1 MNDSARVIAGR
12 YELGKLIGRGGMAE
26 VYSGVDTRLGRT
38 VAIKLLKSDLA
49 NDSSFEARFRQE
61 AQASARMAHPTIVR
75 VYDAGDEI
83 TVDSDGVE
91 RHLPYIV
98 MELVRGEVLRDILRQ
113 RKLTQ
118 QEAIAYAT
126 GVLTALEFSHAAGVI
141 HRDIKPAN
149 VMITESNAI
158 KVMDFGIARAVSDSS
173 ATLAQT
179 NGIVGTAQ
187 YFSPEQARGETVDHR
202 TDLYSTGVL
211 LYEMLV
217 GRPPFTGDT
226 AVSVAY
232 QHVSETAISP
242 AAVNPVISLAIDSV
256 VMKSLSK
263 ERNQRFQSA
272 GEFRAALAA
281 AVLGQSVSSWS
292 DDIQPAT
299 APMEPIVETVVAPV
313 LPTLDPFEELLA
325 AANEETTKEINKPLI
340 SASDE
345 TVVMDKP
352 EIDEFSQLGFAAGPT
367 QVINTTRAKSSA
379 EPPSAALIWGFG
391 SGISVLV
398 LGLLVWLIASGGSM
412 FSSGGDSSNQIY
424 VANVIG
430 KTYDEAYSTLTEQK
444 LLVDKQLQSSDSV
457 ESGLVISTDP
467 PAGVRVGVKTTVTVL
482 VSAGKD
488 QVRMPDLT
496 GMTEVDAL
504 SAINAAGLTL
514 GTITQSDSPT
524 VAQNLVISSDPLP
537 NTSVSLKSVVN
548 LAISTGTVTVPDVVN
563 LELIDATAQLSVPT
577 VGYIVKTDLAFDCK
591 GTAGTVVIAQS
602 IQPGAQPQGQTITL
616 TLECIVI
623 PTGTVTVPDVVNL
636 EVSDARAQLSDPA
649 VGYVVLTDLSPSCAG
664 TAGTAVIAQS
674 IQPGVQPQGQ
684 TITLTLECISDAG

>member
-1 MNDSARVIAGR
+1 MELPMNDSARIIAGR
-12 YELGKLIGRGGMAE
+12 YELGQLIGRGGMAE

-38 VAIKLLKSDLA
+38 VAIKLLKADLA
-49 NDSSFEARFRQE
+49 ADSSFEARFRQE

-83 TVDSDGVE
+83 SVDSNGVE

-149 VMITESNAI
+149 VMITDANAI

-211 LYEMLV
+211 LYEMLT

-232 QHVSETAISP
+232 QHVSETATSP
-242 AAVNPVISLAIDSV
+242 TVLNPSISLAIDSV

-272 GEFRAALAA
+272 SEFRSALAA
-281 AVLGQSVSSWS
+281 AVLGQSVSTWS
-292 DDIQPAT
+292 DDVQPAT

-313 LPTLDPFEELLA
+313 LPTVDPFEELLA
-325 AANEETTKEINKPLI
+325 SANEEATQEFSRPAVA
-340 SASDE
+340 ASDE
-345 TVVMDKP
+345 TIVMASAED
-352 EIDEFSQLGFAAGPT
+352 DGFSQLGFATGPT
-367 QVINTTRAKSSA
+367 QVIDTTKTKSSA
-379 EPPSAALIWGFG
+379 DAPSAALIWGFG
-391 SGISVLV
+391 SGISVLL
-398 LGLLVWLIASGGSM
+398 LGLLVWIIASGGAI
-412 FSSGGDSSNQIY
+412 FNFGGNGTNKIA

-430 KTYDEAYSTLTEQK
+430 KTYDEAYSTLTGQN
-444 LLVDKQLQSSDSV
+444 LLVDKQLQMSDTV

-467 PAGVRVGVKTTVTVL
+467 PAGQQVGAKTTVTVL
-482 VSAGKD
+482 VSAGKE
-488 QVRMPDLT
+488 QVMMPDLT
-496 GMTEVDAL
+496 GMTEADAL
-504 SAINAAGLTL
+504 TALNTAGLVL
-514 GTITQSDSPT
+514 GTITQSDSAT

-537 NTSVSLKSVVN
+537 NISVPAKSVVN
-548 LAISTGTVTVPDVVN
+548 LVISTGTVTVPDVVN
-563 LELIDATAQLSVPT
+563 LELIDASAQLSSPT
-577 VGYIVKTDLAFDCK
+577 VGYIVQTDLAASCT
-591 GTAGTVVIAQS
+591 GTAGTTVIAQS
-602 IQPGAQPQGQTITL
+602 IQPGIQPQGQTIVL
-616 TLECIVI
+616 TLECI
-623 PTGTVTVPDVVNL
+623 G
-636 EVSDARAQLSDPA
+636 
-649 VGYVVLTDLSPSCAG
+649 
-664 TAGTAVIAQS
+664 
-674 IQPGVQPQGQ
+674 
-684 TITLTLECISDAG
+684 